1 VSDAETTVTDSDAAE
16 SADGGEAV
24 GIPSLKEAVG
34 GLAAAL
40 GQAQTVAR
48 EISGLGLE
56 FTRIARGNSSVAPA

>member
-1 VSDAETTVTDSDAAE
+1 VSDAETTVTAAEAAE

-40 GQAQTVAR
+40 SQAQTLAR
-48 EISGLGLE
+48 EIGGLGLE
-56 FTRIARGNSSVAPA
+56 FTCACRESRPRL